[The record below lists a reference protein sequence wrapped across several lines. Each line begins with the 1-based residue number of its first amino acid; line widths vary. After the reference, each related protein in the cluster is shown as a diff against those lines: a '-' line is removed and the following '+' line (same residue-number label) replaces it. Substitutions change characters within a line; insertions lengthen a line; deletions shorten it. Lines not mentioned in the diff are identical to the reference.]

1 MCKSI
6 CNEVGAWLLKPGN
19 SKSGLAESLGITTRS
34 LRNKLNGEQPWLW
47 DEVCTIAEVIGCSLD
62 DLSDKAA

>member
-1 MCKSI
+1 MCKGI

-19 SKSGLAESLGITTRS
+19 SKSELAESLGITTRS

-47 DEVCTIAEVIGCSLD
+47 CEVCKIAEITGCSLD
-62 DLSDKAA
+62 DLSDEAA

>member
-1 MCKSI
+1 MCKGI

-19 SKSGLAESLGITTRS
+19 SKSGLAASLGITTKS

-47 DEVCTIAEVIGCSLD
+47 CEVCKIAEIIGCSLD
-62 DLSDKAA
+62 DLSDEAA